1 VTVIPHPIDPHAP
14 LKHRSTPYP
23 HHLQPTQHPQPIS
36 HQLPHH
42 SLPPQSPTQP
52 HQASQ
57 HLPITT
63 RLLTAFTLLLT
74 LTLSACGTDS
84 TDSPAADL
92 ADNQAI
98 LATCNPA
105 APPASLIALD
115 GSGSSKSD
123 AITAERMSAVDA
135 VVQRTAVCGGFL
147 RVIVFSGSS
156 AGAAVLFDGS
166 MAQDGATD
174 NARLKRVP
182 EAVKKVTEQIRA
194 GYGPAVAAQNG
205 GSDIVGQYRLASEW
219 ISQLGGRYRLH
230 LYVLTDGFQT
240 TMGVDLSSQA
250 LSPQDT
256 AGLASQ
262 AVVPKLPGAS
272 VVVAGLGRMAGG
284 VPPSNVVEGL
294 VAFYDHLC
302 QRTGATQCASVTS
315 YSTEGR

>member
-1 VTVIPHPIDPHAP
+1 M
-14 LKHRSTPYP
+14 
-23 HHLQPTQHPQPIS
+23 
-36 HQLPHH
+36 
-42 SLPPQSPTQP
+42 
-52 HQASQ
+52 
-57 HLPITT
+57 
-63 RLLTAFTLLLT
+63 
-74 LTLSACGTDS
+74 
-84 TDSPAADL
+84 
-92 ADNQAI
+92 N
-98 LATCNPA
+98 
-105 APPASLIALD
+105 
-115 GSGSSKSD
+115 
-123 AITAERMSAVDA
+123 AVDA
-135 VVQRTAVCGGFL
+135 VVQRTAVCGGYL

-182 EAVKKVTEQIRA
+182 EAVKKATEQIRT

-230 LYVLTDGFQT
+230 LYVLTDGF
-240 TMGVDLSSQA
+240 DLALGAQA
-250 LSPQDT
+250 LSPQD
-256 AGLASQ
+256 AVALAAQ
-262 AVVPKLPGAS
+262 TVVPRLPGAS

-284 VPPSNVVEGL
+284 VPPSTVVEGL